1 MIRAALLDR
10 SRLPLVALLAANAV
24 SMLGNVFALIAIPWY
39 VLETTGSASRAG
51 LTGFAGAL
59 PFIIAGVFGGAMVDR
74 VGFRRMSVL
83 SDLVS
88 SLAVAAIPLMA
99 LTVGLEFWQLLA
111 LVFVGGLLDTPGT
124 TARMSMLPDLA
135 ARAEMSL
142 ERVNAI
148 EQLIQR
154 GAFLLG
160 APLAGLVIA
169 TAGVDA
175 ALWIDAA
182 SFVLSAALVV
192 ALVPATASAIE
203 SERPAMAS
211 FREDLLVGLAFIR
224 RDALM
229 TCLIVQVSLMNFVDA
244 MVGLITPIYAVEV
257 YGSASAL
264 GLMMAA
270 HGAGAVVTTLLFAA
284 IGHRLPRR
292 SVYIAAFVL
301 AGVPLFALTLTPAL
315 AVVLAALVVR
325 GFGAGPLNPILMT
338 ISQERVPAELRGRV
352 FGVTTSIAWLA
363 IPAGRLLAGYL
374 VEWAGLVLALGG
386 VAVVY
391 VLATTSMYRLPALRD
406 MDRRVDPVVARAGS
420 AIV

>member
-1 MIRAALLDR
+1 MRAALFNR
-10 SRLPLVALLAANAV
+10 ARLPLVALLTANAV
-24 SMLGNVFALIAIPWY
+24 SMLGNVFSLIAIPWY

-74 VGFRRMSVL
+74 IGFRRMSVV

-88 SLAVAAIPLMA
+88 SLAVAAIPLLA
-99 LTVGLEFWQLLA
+99 LTVGLTFWQLLA

-124 TARMSMLPDLA
+124 TARMSLLPDLA
-135 ARAEMSL
+135 GQAGMQL
-142 ERVNAI
+142 ERVNAL

-169 TAGVDA
+169 VAGVDT

-182 SFVLSAALVV
+182 SFLVSAALIVL
-192 ALVPATASAIE
+192 LVPTASTVQAE
-203 SERPAMAS
+203 VPVRSS
-211 FREDLLVGLAFIR
+211 LREDMIAGLAFIR

-229 TCLIVQVSLMNFVDA
+229 TCLVVQVSLMNFIDA
-244 MVGLITPIYAVEV
+244 MVGLIIPVYAVEI

-264 GLMMAA
+264 GLMLAA

-284 IGHRLPRR
+284 VGHRLPRR
-292 SVYIAAFVL
+292 GVYIASFVL
-301 AGVPLFALTLTPAL
+301 AGLPLFALALTPVL
-315 AVVLAALVVR
+315 AVALVALVVR

-338 ISQERVPAELRGRV
+338 ISQERVPAALRGRV
-352 FGVTTSIAWLA
+352 FGVTTSVSWLA
-363 IPAGRLLAGYL
+363 IPVGRLLAGYL
-374 VEWAGLVLALGG
+374 VEWVGLALSLGG
-386 VAVVY
+386 IAVIY
-391 VLATTSMYRLPALRD
+391 VLATTSMYRLRALRD
-406 MDRRVDPVVARAGS
+406 MDRRAEPAMIQAGS
-420 AIV
+420 AAI